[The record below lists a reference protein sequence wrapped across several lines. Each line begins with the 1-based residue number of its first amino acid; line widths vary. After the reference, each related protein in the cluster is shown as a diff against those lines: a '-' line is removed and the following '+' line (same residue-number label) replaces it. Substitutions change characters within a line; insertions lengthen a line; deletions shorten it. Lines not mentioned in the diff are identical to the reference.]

1 MGRAPDEATG
11 ELLCHCKTLP
21 LFCANLRLTSCV
33 LVVEQSVS
41 INLST
46 CNFSSAVSLTVS
58 CTNAMC
64 AVNNLM
70 FCITSGAS

>member
-1 MGRAPDEATG
+1 MGHAPDEATG

-33 LVVEQSVS
+33 LVVERSVS

-58 CTNAMC
+58 CTNPMY
-64 AVNNLM
+64 AVNSM
-70 FCITSGAS
+70 FCIASGAS